1 MKQTRILLLF
11 LVVFLLVPFATYAQ
25 DGDFNSFY
33 AKFKKAVT
41 SRNSNSISDLMSAK
55 FLWGLDDHVSRDEA
69 LRYLDKGKDW
79 VKIRS
84 AIAKTPRRC
93 KEPYCNH
100 DSRFQ
105 SGYFLLT
112 SSFTILFKQE
122 NGKWKWAG
130 VLGD

>member
-1 MKQTRILLLF
+1 VLFLLF
-11 LVVFLLVPFATYAQ
+11 PPAGYAQ
-25 DGDFNSFY
+25 KSDFNSFY

-41 SRNSNSISDLMSAK
+41 SRNTNSIRDLMSSNFRWA
-55 FLWGLDDHVSRDEA
+55 LDDHLSRDEA
-69 LRYLDKGKDW
+69 LKYIDNGKKW
-79 VKIRS
+79 GKIRS
-84 AIAKTPRRC
+84 ALAKPPRRC

-112 SSFTILFKQE
+112 SSFTILFMQE
-122 NGKWKWAG
+122 NGEWKWAG